1 MLNLKPEIL
10 WKYFEEISK
19 IPRGSGNEER
29 IGEYI
34 FKLAQSKGYKAK
46 KDKVGNVLVEIPASE
61 GSENANITVL
71 QCHLDM
77 VCEKNEG
84 VEHNFKE
91 NPIKL
96 NVSGDYL
103 MAEGTSLG
111 ADNGIG
117 VAACLNL
124 MDENNLKRGPLELLF
139 TVDEE
144 TGLNGAFGLKPDFVK
159 GRQLI
164 NLDSEEEGVIY
175 IGCAGGKDTV
185 IKLKAKRKKTFKF
198 KNIYKISIKG
208 LKGGHSGVDIHEGRA
223 CANLLISRLLN
234 ELLKEIDF
242 ELISINGGSK
252 RNAIPREASM
262 LIGTNSKKLKNIIE
276 NQKKVFLLEYGKI
289 DADLDIIIEK
299 ANSDLKPLEERFKE
313 KLIYFLISIPHGVLK
328 MSFDV
333 KGLVETSTNF
343 ATIETRKNEI
353 EIGTSQRSSLSSQLK
368 WASDILFS
376 LGKNLNAKIEQSS
389 GYPGWMPNLSSPLL
403 EKVSKTFER
412 VYNSKPQLKAIHAGL
427 ECGIIGQ
434 HYEGMDMVS
443 IGPQIENVHSP
454 SERVYIPSVERFY
467 NFLKEI
473 LKDLS

>member
-19 IPRGSGNEER
+19 IPRGSGNEKR
-29 IGEYI
+29 IGEFIYN
-34 FKLAQSKGYKAK
+34 LAKSKGYKVK
-46 KDKVGNVLVEIPASE
+46 KDKVGNILVEIQPSE
-61 GSENANITVL
+61 GSKNANITVL

-91 NPIKL
+91 DPIKL
-96 NVSGDYL
+96 KVSGDYL

-117 VAACLNL
+117 VAACLSL

-144 TGLNGAFGLKPDFVK
+144 TGLNGAFGLKPDFLK

-175 IGCAGGKDTV
+175 IGCAGGRDTV
-185 IKLKAKRKKTFKF
+185 IKLKPKRKKTSKF
-198 KNIYKISIKG
+198 RDIYKISIKG

-252 RNAIPREASM
+252 RNAIPREASI

-276 NQKKVFLLEYGKI
+276 NQKEIFLLEYAKI
-289 DADLDIIIEK
+289 DPDLDIKIEK
-299 ANSDLKPLEERFKE
+299 TNSSLKPLEERFKE
-313 KLIYFLISIPHGVLK
+313 KLIYFLITIPHGVLK
-328 MSFDV
+328 MSFDI

-343 ATIETRKNEI
+343 AIIETRRNEI

-368 WASDILFS
+368 WASDILLS
-376 LGKNLNAKIEQSS
+376 LGKNLNAKIKQSS
-389 GYPGWMPNLSSPLL
+389 GYPGWKPNLSSPLL
-403 EKVSKTFER
+403 EKVSKTYER
-412 VYNSKPQLKAIHAGL
+412 VFNSNPQLKAIHAGL
-427 ECGIIGQ
+427 ECGIIGE
-434 HYEGMDMVS
+434 HYKGMDMVS